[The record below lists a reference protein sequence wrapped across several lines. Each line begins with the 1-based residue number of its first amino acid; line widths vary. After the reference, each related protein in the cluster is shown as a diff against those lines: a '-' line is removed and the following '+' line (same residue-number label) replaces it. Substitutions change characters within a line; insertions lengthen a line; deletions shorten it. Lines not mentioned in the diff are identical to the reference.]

1 MASAGTIGLI
11 GRVGDD
17 EDHSTDTPAG
27 CHHASND
34 ARHWTLCRPSRKL
47 FMDDSFIGLK
57 LLSLRKANRR
67 DTVPM
72 FNAHQFNYVP
82 HRPAI
87 VVPALPRFGT
97 DSFVAMREGQQ
108 TLQGVI
114 DEFKNGRYTAD
125 TAREVIR
132 QYTRALFSNFQ
143 TGQSWQDA
151 ITPWIDAVDD
161 HARRISNAGHE
172 GATRTGVAGATANGG
187 PPPIPHQSRP
197 QTFPSG
203 TNQPGGATQ
212 VTPRQ
217 WRDVVGLPDSNP
229 RPSVAPVQTQ
239 GNITAAGQRRSRA
252 GSPADEDEETASDED
267 EDTSKR
273 PYKRRKQDESTFGWA
288 ADAFIQQSLLSAKHL
303 SIRSQVENYELDLDT
318 AINNLLRSG
327 CNPIFPKKQWRAVL
341 QDQYINL
348 SEVFAHISALHKSDS
363 TPTSSSKLAEALE
376 LTTLVKRAPSKDVA
390 DGDRP
395 GAPPLTPSSSHS
407 QTDTRKWSNTSNTS
421 SSSLM
426 TTSPRFTP
434 TSSSTTLRS
443 DNSSEREATCC
454 TKTSSMQHVGVSSH
468 STLPLPASCSLPKKG
483 EAGPTRASGPK
494 TKPAKYAETSTGG
507 SVTLT
512 DVNVDTFAWN
522 AKNPATRQANVPE
535 RRMSLADQLR
545 NERETA
551 TEPTPSRSLVSRFW
565 NAAMSCAAGDT
576 AGGAGEEPSTSFLP
590 RFMRGFG
597 FRPDERPLSS
607 RTAAFTEFDDP
618 LPQPPEEEFNGVAWQ
633 TIQNHPHLFHVDTP
647 ISAER
652 LNSLLGD
659 HPNKPF
665 VASVICSLKNGFW
678 PWANTQPAEGYPETW
693 DNSWAPLPSKKE
705 RDFIESQCE
714 LEAEEHRHSPP
725 FGPDLLPGMYST
737 PVFAVPKPHSDA
749 LRLVAHQS
757 AGNFCQNSM
766 VDKNQTKGARMDSL
780 LVFIP
785 MILAFSRA
793 HPGKKLV
800 LWKSDIA
807 NAFRLVPMH
816 PLWQIKQVVTT
827 GMPTKEEF
835 SSGSWDESSKRR
847 YVDWRACFGNSG
859 SPRAWVSVM
868 GLVVWIA
875 IFVLHI
881 IFLGCY
887 VDDAFGVAEEG
898 DTEVYEP
905 YATSMPTDQARFL
918 RLLDYLGLSH
928 RRAKQLSGEILTV
941 IGFLLDPNRLTATLP
956 SESKDE
962 LVRQVRSFANSRR
975 RTLHEWQQMAG
986 WMNWSF
992 NVYPLMR
999 PALSNVYEK
1008 MSGKSNPSAQI
1019 FVNKAVTTDLLW
1031 FAEHVERSS
1040 GMFFF
1045 ANLDWNPST
1054 ESDLIIY
1061 GDACLDG
1068 LGFWVPSRNHQ
1079 STSSHN
1085 ITLTYE

>member
-1 MASAGTIGLI
+1 
-11 GRVGDD
+11 
-17 EDHSTDTPAG
+17 
-27 CHHASND
+27 
-34 ARHWTLCRPSRKL
+34 
-47 FMDDSFIGLK
+47 
-57 LLSLRKANRR
+57 
-67 DTVPM
+67 M

-87 VVPALPRFGT
+87 VVPALPRIGT
-97 DSFVAMREGQQ
+97 DSFAAMREGQQ

-114 DEFKNGRYTAD
+114 DEFKNGGYTAD

-132 QYTRALFSNFQ
+132 QYTRALLSNFR

-151 ITPWIDAVDD
+151 IAPWIDAVDD
-161 HARRISNAGHE
+161 HAQRINNAGRE
-172 GATRTGVAGATANGG
+172 GATRTSAAGATANGG

-197 QTFPSG
+197 QTFPPG

-217 WRDVVGLPDSNP
+217 WRDIVGLPDSNP

-239 GNITAAGQRRSRA
+239 SNVTAAGQRRSRA
-252 GSPADEDEETASDED
+252 GSPADEDEETDED
-267 EDTSKR
+267 DTSKR
-273 PYKRRKQDESTFGWA
+273 PHKRQKQDESTFGWA

-303 SIRSQVENYELDLDT
+303 SIRSQIENYELDLDT

-390 DGDRP
+390 DQNSWRQAWRPTIDAIIFAFPDRYKEVVKYEQHILQLFDDHIP
-395 GAPPLTPSSSHS
+395 EIHPNILQYDVAVRQLIGT
-407 QTDTRKWSNTSNTS
+407 
-421 SSSLM
+421 
-426 TTSPRFTP
+426 
-434 TSSSTTLRS
+434 RS
-443 DNSSEREATCC
+443 DLLYEDFEHAACRRLKSLYLAT
-454 TKTSSMQHVGVSSH
+454 TGV
-468 STLPLPASCSLPKKG
+468 LFAAGKKG
-483 EAGPTRASGPK
+483 SGSNQSVRSKNKAG
-494 TKPAKYAETSTGG
+494 
-507 SVTLT
+507 
-512 DVNVDTFAWN
+512 
-522 AKNPATRQANVPE
+522 
-535 RRMSLADQLR
+535 
-545 NERETA
+545 
-551 TEPTPSRSLVSRFW
+551 
-565 NAAMSCAAGDT
+565 
-576 AGGAGEEPSTSFLP
+576 
-590 RFMRGFG
+590 
-597 FRPDERPLSS
+597 
-607 RTAAFTEFDDP
+607 
-618 LPQPPEEEFNGVAWQ
+618 
-633 TIQNHPHLFHVDTP
+633 
-647 ISAER
+647 
-652 LNSLLGD
+652 
-659 HPNKPF
+659 
-665 VASVICSLKNGFW
+665 
-678 PWANTQPAEGYPETW
+678 
-693 DNSWAPLPSKKE
+693 
-705 RDFIESQCE
+705 
-714 LEAEEHRHSPP
+714 
-725 FGPDLLPGMYST
+725 
-737 PVFAVPKPHSDA
+737 
-749 LRLVAHQS
+749 
-757 AGNFCQNSM
+757 
-766 VDKNQTKGARMDSL
+766 
-780 LVFIP
+780 
-785 MILAFSRA
+785 
-793 HPGKKLV
+793 
-800 LWKSDIA
+800 
-807 NAFRLVPMH
+807 
-816 PLWQIKQVVTT
+816 QVVTT
-827 GMPTKEEF
+827 GMPTKEES

-859 SPRAWVSVM
+859 SPRAWASVM

-887 VDDAFGVAEEG
+887 VDDVFGVAEEG

-1045 ANLDWNPST
+1045 ANLDWDPST

-1068 LGFWVPSRNHQ
+1068 LGFWVPSCNAGFSGNTDPASEMGPIIFYWEALTVLSALTWVSAQPSYTVLILSPSSTPCPPDPNTIPSSQHQ

-1085 ITLTYE
+1085 ITSTYG